1 VLYLIGYNNVIIKVS
16 DMNNEPDIKDKSD
29 GRYRNVFLAIGLITG
44 FIFIVTT
51 ITIYVSDAIK
61 NHNAC
66 GCLIPIPYMILILS
80 SLGIFVGSL
89 AYYFIASGFRKEK
102 QAINE
107 GIEKTLS
114 FLEPDERKVVKALIG
129 KKDGLKQSELDDA
142 TGFNKVQIHRI
153 LKKLE
158 MKGIIMKESKGSRI
172 NTIKLNEG
180 LRDVFG

>member
-1 VLYLIGYNNVIIKVS
+1 MEKENGKH
-16 DMNNEPDIKDKSD
+16 
-29 GRYRNVFLAIGLITG
+29 RNLFLAIGLITG
-44 FIFIVTT
+44 FVFIVTT
-51 ITIYVSDAIK
+51 VTLYISDAIK

-102 QAINE
+102 IALNQ
-107 GIEKTLS
+107 GVEKTLS
-114 FLEPDERKVVKALIG
+114 FLESDERKIVKALIG
-129 KKDGLKQSELDDA
+129 KKDGLKQSELDNA
-142 TGFNKVQIHRI
+142 TGFNNVQIHRI

-158 MKGIIMKESKGSRI
+158 QKGVIVKESKDSRVK
-172 NTIKLNEG
+172 TIKLNEE